1 MLQRN
6 RTWKEESIDV
16 TDFAVALF
24 SDVATAIPNFST
36 PDQLIPI
43 EARFFTNKKLQLAK
57 DLNDG

>member
-1 MLQRN
+1 M
-6 RTWKEESIDV
+6 

-36 PDQLIPI
+36 PDQSIPI

-57 DLNDG
+57 DLDDG